1 MYSWIQEYHLCWRR
15 VGSQSASSGSL
26 SEANTKSGMV
36 HWNMLD
42 LQLHWGTCE
51 NPSQQVLVAS
61 CLLNQNKDCVSSQPC
76 VERGSKAQ
84 LYVLYS
90 SSTIYLTV
98 CQHLAKPGST
108 ILLLYCSSQ
117 VWVAGSVST
126 LAPFNVFLSFLASQG
141 TQCIVYNGSLI
152 AYIINLC
159 LVCCNSCNCC
169 KLLTSLDQMML
180 IVLRLLNL
188 NLGFSHSPP
197 PK

>member
-1 MYSWIQEYHLCWRR
+1 
-15 VGSQSASSGSL
+15 
-26 SEANTKSGMV
+26 MV

-42 LQLHWGTCE
+42 LQPALRNLWKPITAGVGCKLSIKSKQGLRVFTG
-51 NPSQQVLVAS
+51 L
-61 CLLNQNKDCVSSQPC
+61 C

-84 LYVLYS
+84 LRVLYS
-90 SSTIYLTV
+90 SNAIYLTV

-117 VWVAGSVST
+117 VWVAVSVST
-126 LAPFNVFLSFLASQG
+126 LALFNVFLSFLASQG
-141 TQCIVYNGSLI
+141 TQCIVCNGCLI

-169 KLLTSLDQMML
+169 KLLTCLDQMIL

-188 NLGFSHSPP
+188 NLGFFFSPP
-197 PK
+197 VMSDADKPRILMWGHAVNFPSGQEFSVL